1 MHKIKDELEWFENA
15 TKKWYEISEDELLH
29 REMLQEKY
37 HRNPVRL
44 AVSEMVRTIFEVM
57 ERYGLKDG
65 DNVPRLMDELG
76 IIAVPN
82 EVEKTPH
89 LNGIFFLQR
98 KKSIILSGTEII
110 PVAWISRPRAKQVGD
125 DLIAYCDWEDFVKNV
140 KGTSQGVVILHNR
153 RPVKGEILI

>member
-57 ERYGLKDG
+57 ERFH
-65 DNVPRLMDELG
+65 V
-76 IIAVPN
+76 
-82 EVEKTPH
+82 
-89 LNGIFFLQR
+89 
-98 KKSIILSGTEII
+98 
-110 PVAWISRPRAKQVGD
+110 
-125 DLIAYCDWEDFVKNV
+125 
-140 KGTSQGVVILHNR
+140 
-153 RPVKGEILI
+153 